1 MTLSRRAIRRAVLGL
16 LIVAFAAGAFAIWR
30 SGAVTP
36 TSVKAWLVSL
46 GPSGPVLFVGA
57 MMCGTLIGL
66 PGIAFVVGCRL
77 AFGHEIALIAGYVG
91 GVLTT
96 WVPFLVVRLLR
107 RGAVSPWRPRQRHLA
122 RAFALL
128 ETHPLRA
135 VILLRLIMWFNP
147 PLSYALALA
156 PVRTRDYL
164 VGCAVGIAPVVAV
177 AVLGTGWLL

>member
-1 MTLSRRAIRRAVLGL
+1 MTWSRRALRRVGLGL

-36 TSVKAWLVSL
+36 SSVKAWLESL
-46 GPSGPVLFVGA
+46 GPGGPVLFVGA
-57 MMCGTLIGL
+57 MVGGTLIGL
-66 PGIAFVVGCRL
+66 PGVAFVVGCRL
-77 AFGHEIALIAGYVG
+77 AFGHEIALIAGYAG
-91 GVLTT
+91 GLLTT
-96 WVPFLVVRLLR
+96 WVPFLAVRLLR
-107 RGAVSPWRPRQRHLA
+107 RGAVSPWRPSQRHLA

-135 VILLRLIMWFNP
+135 VVLLRVLLWFNP

-164 VGCAVGIAPVVAV
+164 VGSAIGIVPVVAI